1 MRTALKGL
9 CLSVAVVMISSCATI
24 INRTRQTIFLE
35 TDPPGATATID
46 GVQQLQTPASVK
58 LKRGKD
64 HRVTFE
70 KSGYQKADAMVEKEI
85 SGWIWGN
92 LILGGLIGLGID
104 FISGGAY
111 KLDPETVHVT
121 LQPAR

>member
-1 MRTALKGL
+1 MRTALKRL
-9 CLSVAVVMISSCATI
+9 CLGLAVVMLSSCATI
-24 INRTRQTIFLE
+24 INRTKQTVFLQTE
-35 TDPPGATATID
+35 PPGATAIID
-46 GVQQLQTPASVK
+46 GVQRVETPASIK

-64 HRVTFE
+64 HHITFE
-70 KSGYQKADAMVEKEI
+70 KSGYRNADVMVEKEI

-111 KLDPETVHVT
+111 KLEPETVHVT
-121 LQPAR
+121 LQHAQ